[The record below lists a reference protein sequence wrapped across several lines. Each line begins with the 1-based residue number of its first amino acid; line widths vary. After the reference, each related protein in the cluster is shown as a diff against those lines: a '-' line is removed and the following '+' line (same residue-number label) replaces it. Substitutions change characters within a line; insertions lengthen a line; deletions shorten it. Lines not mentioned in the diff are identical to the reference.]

1 MVFLLTLFLLSPAL
15 FGGLKW
21 DRDTIPAT
29 LSNPASSSII
39 AACNDGEI
47 PVKEVFHSN
56 DAWIPSTSVGCA
68 PKSNGTVVLT
78 LDDQSHLPTW
88 WTYRSQIIDSGM
100 KLTMFLDRSYHLNET
115 EWYWLET
122 FYADGHEIGIHG
134 KDHLD
139 ITKFIEEDGTI
150 QEYIDTQII
159 PEIET
164 FNSHGIYPTA
174 FSYPHGLRNSK
185 TDSALLGYFNILR
198 ATNQQITNDHLPM
211 IIPEYSNKVITAA
224 SMDRE
229 FDSRNYIEGL
239 IQDAANSGMAVA
251 TYGHRLDPNENKY
264 HTTEPE
270 DLFAFANLAK
280 SLGMRFGTISDLA
293 RPAHKNGL
301 ENMYQYMRN
310 GDLQIAN
317 RMLENCWTLPRFDEV
332 CLDGEYPSWH
342 EDPFNENYWRFVF
355 YSLRPLSH
363 LLYAWETTGNLSY
376 KNHMLEIIRT
386 FSDADEESPWIY
398 DHHAD
403 KHGAAFRAMILTQIR
418 WVLDHD
424 SALNLEEIAL
434 IESLMVKTGT
444 YLMHPSN
451 FESGYNHGFNQAA
464 GLLVLSTNHPWLQDS
479 LIWDQTARIRLKMMM
494 EDAIDSDGVM
504 IESSPYYHN
513 YILIKIG
520 DIIRWS
526 DENDIVMPDV
536 VSEMFPLMLDYATDV
551 AYPDM
556 GLPLIGASIPSLGIN
571 SNSFGSFENLHDRL
585 AWIRTNGV
593 NGTPGVEEFLFH
605 TAFYPESG
613 HGILRSSWSTE
624 INDVSHVVIDAG
636 PYRTS
641 HSDYDHFGM
650 TWFYGQEILV
660 DPGLYSY
667 EISEK
672 RDYFHGT
679 SAHNVILVDGD
690 DQPEE
695 YEIGQT
701 SIFEENGWGGIVST
715 IHIDDWYWTRSVIS
729 IGNNTVLVY
738 DEVESTSNHEFDIL
752 WHMAPDLIATK
763 YNSGFSIQNEQEQI
777 AQLQTISSR
786 VLEEEIIQGQTEPLQ
801 GWVADGYESM
811 IPAPVI
817 RQSTSG
823 NSIISASLW
832 SSSNSLSSIDGMLS
846 PGNSNLEINVSG
858 LESTIHISQNIDGEW
873 NIIIQS

>member
-1 MVFLLTLFLLSPAL
+1 MRNKKMVFLLTLFLLSPAL

-280 SLGMRFGTISDLA
+280 SLGMQFGTISDLA

-332 CLDGEYPSWH
+332 CL
-342 EDPFNENYWRFVF
+342 
-355 YSLRPLSH
+355 
-363 LLYAWETTGNLSY
+363 
-376 KNHMLEIIRT
+376 
-386 FSDADEESPWIY
+386 
-398 DHHAD
+398 
-403 KHGAAFRAMILTQIR
+403 
-418 WVLDHD
+418 
-424 SALNLEEIAL
+424 
-434 IESLMVKTGT
+434 
-444 YLMHPSN
+444 
-451 FESGYNHGFNQAA
+451 
-464 GLLVLSTNHPWLQDS
+464 
-479 LIWDQTARIRLKMMM
+479 
-494 EDAIDSDGVM
+494 
-504 IESSPYYHN
+504 
-513 YILIKIG
+513 
-520 DIIRWS
+520 
-526 DENDIVMPDV
+526 
-536 VSEMFPLMLDYATDV
+536 
-551 AYPDM
+551 
-556 GLPLIGASIPSLGIN
+556 
-571 SNSFGSFENLHDRL
+571 
-585 AWIRTNGV
+585 
-593 NGTPGVEEFLFH
+593 
-605 TAFYPESG
+605 
-613 HGILRSSWSTE
+613 
-624 INDVSHVVIDAG
+624 
-636 PYRTS
+636 
-641 HSDYDHFGM
+641 
-650 TWFYGQEILV
+650 
-660 DPGLYSY
+660 
-667 EISEK
+667 
-672 RDYFHGT
+672 
-679 SAHNVILVDGD
+679 
-690 DQPEE
+690 
-695 YEIGQT
+695 
-701 SIFEENGWGGIVST
+701 
-715 IHIDDWYWTRSVIS
+715 
-729 IGNNTVLVY
+729 
-738 DEVESTSNHEFDIL
+738 
-752 WHMAPDLIATK
+752 
-763 YNSGFSIQNEQEQI
+763 
-777 AQLQTISSR
+777 
-786 VLEEEIIQGQTEPLQ
+786 
-801 GWVADGYESM
+801 
-811 IPAPVI
+811 
-817 RQSTSG
+817 
-823 NSIISASLW
+823 
-832 SSSNSLSSIDGMLS
+832 
-846 PGNSNLEINVSG
+846 
-858 LESTIHISQNIDGEW
+858 
-873 NIIIQS
+873 